1 MTDEVVEELAA
12 HGVADV
18 RSGTELRTLTTLR
31 VGGPARALVVAH
43 RDEDLA
49 AVGAV
54 CRAHD
59 LGWLLVGRGSN
70 LLVADAGWPG
80 VAVQLGRAYRRL
92 DPEGELVRV
101 GAAEPLPALAARL
114 ARTGYAG
121 FSWAVAV
128 PGTMGGAVRMNAG
141 AHGSQLADHLVDV
154 DVVRLS
160 TGVRETWPAELL
172 GLGYRHSEL
181 PDDAVVVAAT
191 LRLEAGDGERIRREL
206 LEIRAWRRE
215 HQPSNEPSCGS
226 VFVNP
231 EGDSAGRLV
240 DACGGKGLTVGGAR
254 VSERHANFIVTS
266 PGATARDVHT
276 LIVRVRDRVRERFG
290 VRLRPEVVM
299 AGDFTM
305 EDVEGSRGR

>member
-12 HGVADV
+12 QGVADV
-18 RSGTELRTLTTLR
+18 RSGTELRRLTTLR

-92 DPEGELVRV
+92 APEGELVRV

-114 ARTGYAG
+114 AQTGYAG

-160 TGVRETWPAELL
+160 TGVRETWPAEVL

-181 PDDAVVVAAT
+181 PDDGVVVAAT

-276 LIVRVRDRVRERFG
+276 LIVLVRDRVQERFG

-305 EDVEGSRGR
+305 EDVEGRGR

>member
-18 RSGTELRTLTTLR
+18 RAGSELKRLTTLR

-70 LLVADAGWPG
+70 LLIADAGWPG

-92 DPEGELVRV
+92 APEGELVRV

-114 ARTGYAG
+114 AQAGYAG

-128 PGTMGGAVRMNAG
+128 PGTVGGAVRMNAG

-276 LIVRVRDRVRERFG
+276 LIVLVRDRVRERFG

-299 AGDFTM
+299 AGDFTV
-305 EDVEGSRGR
+305 EDVEGQGR